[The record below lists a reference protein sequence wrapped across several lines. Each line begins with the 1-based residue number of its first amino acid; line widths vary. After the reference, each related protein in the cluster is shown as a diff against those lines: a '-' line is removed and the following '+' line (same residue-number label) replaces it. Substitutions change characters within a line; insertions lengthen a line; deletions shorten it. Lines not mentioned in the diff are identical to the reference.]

1 MMITSSEIVPGFEKL
16 ILVNVQERVLLRHE
30 CPRRSFIYSLSMF
43 SNIEINIDATSSIAN
58 SAFTFSLFTLSF
70 TGFTSSGSFNT
81 NKCAS
86 KIATLSAPSSANAW
100 SLIAS
105 NSVLLSQA
113 RASKRAISA
122 TSFVIDFFSMLNS
135 GFSSLKA
142 FAIAI
147 PLDARS
153 LNVKSHYSPNPSFS

>member
-1 MMITSSEIVPGFEKL
+1 MITSSEIVPGFEKL
-16 ILVNVQERVLLRHE
+16 MPSKCARTRFVTSRMSAA
-30 CPRRSFIYSLSMF
+30 RSFIYSLSMF

-86 KIATLSAPSSANAW
+86 KIAALSAPSSAKAW

-105 NSVLLSQA
+105 NSVFAFSSA
-113 RASKRAISA
+113 ASKRAISA
-122 TSFVIDFFSMLNS
+122 ASFVIDFFSMLNS

-147 PLDARS
+147 PLDAAI
-153 LNVKSHYSPNPSFS
+153 P

>member
-30 CPRRSFIYSLSMF
+30 CPQRRSFIYSLSMF

-86 KIATLSAPSSANAW
+86 KIAALSAPSSANAW

-105 NSVLLSQA
+105 NSVFAFSSA
-113 RASKRAISA
+113 ASKRAISA

-147 PLDARS
+147 PLDATS
-153 LNVKSHYSPNPSFS
+153 LEC